1 MLKIERVDAFL
12 PSPPYHRVC
21 KVELPTFCAPR
32 RGLFA
37 ITLRRSTLSEKAD
50 FSACCLF
57 FVSFC
62 TRYPQP
68 LRLVFARSLCRLFV
82 ALTIFPMSALRSEP
96 FASIRGSLPYYACTT
111 DEFLACSFLPL
122 IVDRDRSDVCCRRCR
137 IALRLAIIP
146 PYLPSPTFA
155 PHRIRKAPSLPFTQ
169 RLCNAQR
176 SYKEVE
182 LAAQARERFCV
193 RPEHKCPKARALRRQ
208 IFSARLLRRPK
219 PCFAASRRLILPPL
233 FPHSPHL
240 CSTRTTRRPS
250 GIEAPV

>member
-1 MLKIERVDAFL
+1 MLPVFRFVLHALSSTFASRFRPK
-12 PSPPYHRVC
+12 S
-21 KVELPTFCAPR
+21 LPTFCR
-32 RGLFA
+32 FD
-37 ITLRRSTLSEKAD
+37 D
-50 FSACCLF
+50 FPNVCIAFRALCKHSRL
-57 FVSFC
+57 
-62 TRYPQP
+62 TP
-68 LRLVFARSLCRLFV
+68 LLCVYDGR
-82 ALTIFPMSALRSEP
+82 I
-96 FASIRGSLPYYACTT
+96 
-111 DEFLACSFLPL
+111 LACSFLPL

-169 RLCNAQR
+169 RLCNAQQ
-176 SYKEVE
+176 SYKAVE
-182 LAAQARERFCV
+182 LAAQARERFYV
-193 RPEHKCPKARALRRQ
+193 RPEHKCPKTRALRRL
-208 IFSARLLRRPK
+208 IFSARLLLRPK